1 MHGPFVHNF
10 QGIYDL
16 LYSKGASKMVKDS
29 DDLVKQIRELNQDA
43 KAFELGL
50 KGLKLVNSLD
60 DKSKSIVQVINSFI

>member
-1 MHGPFVHNF
+1 
-10 QGIYDL
+10 
-16 LYSKGASKMVKDS
+16 KGASKMVKDS

-50 KGLKLVNSLD
+50 KGLKLVNSLA